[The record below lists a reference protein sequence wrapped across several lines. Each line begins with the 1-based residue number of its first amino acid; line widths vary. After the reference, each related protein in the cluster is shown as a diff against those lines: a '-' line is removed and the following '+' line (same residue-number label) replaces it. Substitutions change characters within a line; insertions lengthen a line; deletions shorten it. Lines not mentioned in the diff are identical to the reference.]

1 MFFLPLVAWFL
12 VVVLGEGLAT
22 TADWIIGIV
31 LGLVLNYVGILKSIE
46 WLGDRETTYIFPQR
60 CMINRKTGHDV

>member
-12 VVVLGEGLAT
+12 VAVLGESLAT

-31 LGLVLNYVGILKSIE
+31 LNYVSILKLIE
-46 WLGDRETTYIFPQR
+46 WLGDRETAYIFPQR
-60 CMINRKTGHDV
+60 CMINRATGHDV

>member
-12 VVVLGEGLAT
+12 VAVLGESLAT

-31 LGLVLNYVGILKSIE
+31 LGLVLNYVGILKLIE
-46 WLGDRETTYIFPQR
+46 WLGDRETAYIFPQR
-60 CMINRKTGHDV
+60 CMINRATGHDV